1 MYFDIELQNKFQ
13 ILVALEDQID
23 GDKDIFISVAG
34 CLFAPSSCIP
44 ILGRGCSMGLSNVTN
59 MRYTAI
65 ALNTDDAVHH
75 SRQCVLH
82 IGEVVNRDG
91 GR

>member
-13 ILVALEDQID
+13 ILVALENQI
-23 GDKDIFISVAG
+23 GGYKDRFISVAG

-65 ALNTDDAVHH
+65 ALNTDDAVYH
-75 SRQCVLH
+75 SRQYVLH
-82 IGEVVNRDG
+82 IADVVDRDG
-91 GR
+91 RR